1 MLKGYAKIEL
11 TNVHTGEKEVV
22 EKHNIVTNAI
32 QDMLKQYGCYSPAV
46 FYEDKFTN
54 QGGNNAPFKNFNILS
69 CYGGIIAWDGTIEE
83 SKNNY
88 KLKPYGVNAGAHA
101 AVGIQNTTT
110 DKLLGS
116 YNSAESKIGE
126 TSAKFVYDFATNQG
140 NGVISCIT
148 LVSQWLGCA
157 GFNTKDS
164 SLASQSVSVNQPY
177 VNNRFL
183 KKIPIIS
190 ANKLIDIPCLYSNKS
205 SDFSVTIVEYDAN
218 LHNSVSLFNLA
229 TPTKV
234 TKKTFSKSELCDY
247 SNPAF
252 TSTYYSPL
260 YYDTKNNTLSVVLNN
275 AKSPIT
281 ELTIATINVL
291 TREVS
296 KRKVTIP
303 SYNSSNIGAFCYKN
317 YLIFN
322 SQDGNHW
329 SIKDLTTGKISQN
342 ALQFGFSHTDDTWYI
357 NSVND
362 YELILWGNYSSYSG
376 SSHYRYLINLK
387 DATVINLSGSN
398 MYIPV
403 NLDYLPNSPL
413 YFGTINNLSSPVVK
427 TADKTMKIT
436 YTITEGE

>member
-46 FYEDKFTN
+46 FYENKFTN
-54 QGGNNAPFKNFNILS
+54 QGGNNIPYMNFNILS

-83 SKNNY
+83 SKDNY

-101 AVGIQNTTT
+101 AVNVQNTTV

-116 YNSAESKIGE
+116 YNSSESKIGE

-148 LVSQWLGCA
+148 LVSQWLGYM
-157 GFNTKDS
+157 GFNKIDS
-164 SLASQSVSVNQPY
+164 SLTSQSISVSQPY

-183 KKIPIIS
+183 NKIPIIS
-190 ANKLIDIPCLYSNKS
+190 NNKLLDIPCLYNNRSNN
-205 SDFSVTIVEYDAN
+205 FSVTIVEYDAN
-218 LHNSVSLFNLA
+218 LHNSVSLFKLA

-234 TKKTFSKSELCDY
+234 SEKTFSKSELCDY
-247 SNPAF
+247 SNPVF
-252 TSTYYSPL
+252 TVFYSEPL
-260 YYDTKNNTLSVVLNN
+260 YYDAKNNTLSVVLNN
-275 AKSPIT
+275 AQSPIT

-291 TREVS
+291 TYEVS

-303 SYNSSNIGAFCYKN
+303 AYNSSNIVAFCYKN
-317 YLIFN
+317 YLIFRGKDSN
-322 SQDGNHW
+322 NW

-342 ALQFGFSHTDDTWYI
+342 ALQFYFNSVSAPWQIT
-357 NSVND
+357 SVND
-362 YELILWGNYSSYSG
+362 YELLLWGNYSSYD
-376 SSHYRYLINLK
+376 SSYYRYLINLK
-387 DATVINLSGSN
+387 DATLINLAGSS

-403 NLDYLPNSPL
+403 NSDYLPNSPL

>member
-54 QGGNNAPFKNFNILS
+54 QGGNNAPFKNFDILH

-83 SKNNY
+83 SKDNY
-88 KLKPYGVNAGAHA
+88 KFKPYGVNAGAHA
-101 AVGIQNTTT
+101 AVNIQNTTV
-110 DKLLGS
+110 DNLLGS

-126 TSAKFVYDFATNQG
+126 TSAKFVYDCATNQG

-148 LVSQWLGCA
+148 LVSQWLGYM
-157 GFNTKDS
+157 GFNNINS
-164 SLASQSVSVNQPY
+164 SLTSQSISLSQPY
-177 VNNRFL
+177 VNNRFNN
-183 KKIPIIS
+183 KIPIIS
-190 ANKLIDIPCLYSNKS
+190 TNKLLDISCLYTTKS
-205 SDFSVTIVEYDAN
+205 SAFSITIVEYDAN
-218 LHNSVSLFNLA
+218 LHNSVSLFKLA

-234 TKKTFSKSELCDY
+234 REKTFNKSELCDY
-247 SNPAF
+247 SNPVF
-252 TSTYYSPL
+252 TASGDEPL
-260 YYDTKNNTLSVVLNN
+260 YYDAKNNTLSVVLNN
-275 AKSPIT
+275 AQNPIT

-291 TREVS
+291 TYEVS

-303 SYNSSNIGAFCYKN
+303 SYNSSSITAFCYKN
-317 YLIFN
+317 YLIFR
-322 SQDGNHW
+322 GNTSNTW

-342 ALQFGFSHTDDTWYI
+342 ALQFYFKSVSTPWQIT
-357 NSVND
+357 SVND
-362 YELILWGNYSSYSG
+362 YEFLLWGDNSSYD

-387 DATVINLSGSN
+387 DATLINLAGSR
-398 MYIPV
+398 MYLPV
-403 NLDYLPNSPL
+403 NSDYLPNSPL

-436 YTITEGE
+436 YTLTEGE

>member
-54 QGGNNAPFKNFNILS
+54 KGGNGTPFTRFDILS

-83 SKNNY
+83 SKDNY

-101 AVGIQNTTT
+101 AVNVQNTTV

-126 TSAKFVYDFATNQG
+126 TSAKFVYDFTTNQG

-148 LVSQWLGCA
+148 LVSQWLGYM
-157 GFNTKDS
+157 GFNTIDS
-164 SLASQSVSVNQPY
+164 SLVRQSISVSRPY

-183 KKIPIIS
+183 KKIPLIS
-190 ANKLIDIPCLYSNKS
+190 ANKLIDIPCLYTNRS

-218 LHNSVSLFNLA
+218 LHNSVSLFKLA
-229 TPTKV
+229 TPTTV
-234 TKKTFSKSELCDY
+234 SEKTFSKSELCDY
-247 SNPAF
+247 SNPVF
-252 TSTYYSPL
+252 TASYSVPL
-260 YYDTKNNTLSVVLNN
+260 YYDAKNNTLSVVLNN
-275 AKSPIT
+275 DRSPIT

-303 SYNSSNIGAFCYKN
+303 SYNSSNITAFCYKN
-317 YLIFN
+317 YLIFSGKDDN
-322 SQDGNHW
+322 NW

-342 ALQFGFSHTDDTWYI
+342 ALQFYLSSVSTPWQI
-357 NSVND
+357 ISVND
-362 YELILWGNYSSYSG
+362 YELLLWGDYSG
-376 SSHYRYLINLK
+376 YDSYQYRYLINLK
-387 DATVINLSGSN
+387 DATVIDLGGSH
-398 MYIPV
+398 MYLPV
-403 NLDYLPNSPL
+403 NSDYLPNSPL

-436 YTITEGE
+436 YTLTEGE

>member
-46 FYEDKFTN
+46 LYEDKFTN
-54 QGGNNAPFKNFNILS
+54 LGGNNAPFKNFDILS
-69 CYGGIIAWDGTIEE
+69 CYGGLITWDGTIEE
-83 SKNNY
+83 SKDNY
-88 KLKPYGVNAGAHA
+88 KFKPYGVNAGAHA
-101 AVGIQNTTT
+101 AVNVQNTTV

-148 LVSQWLGCA
+148 LVSQWLGCT
-157 GFNTKDS
+157 GFNTMDP
-164 SLASQSVSVNQPY
+164 SLTSNSISVNQPY
-177 VNNRFL
+177 VNTRFNN
-183 KKIPIIS
+183 KIPIVS
-190 ANKLIDIPCLYSNKS
+190 TNKLLDIPCLYSSKS

-218 LHNSVSLFNLA
+218 LHNSVSLFKLA

-234 TKKTFSKSELCDY
+234 SEKTFSKSELCDY
-247 SNPAF
+247 PNPVF
-252 TSTYYSPL
+252 TSSYNYPL
-260 YYDTKNNTLSVVLNN
+260 YYDAKNNTLSVVLNN
-275 AKSPIT
+275 AHGPIT

-291 TREVS
+291 TYEVN

-303 SYNSSNIGAFCYKN
+303 AYNSSNIEAFCYRN
-317 YLIFN
+317 YLIFR
-322 SQDGNHW
+322 GNTDHTW
-329 SIKDLTTGKISQN
+329 SIKDLTTEKVSEN
-342 ALQFGFSHTDDTWYI
+342 VFQFYFSSVSAPWYI
-357 NSVND
+357 NSIND
-362 YELILWGNYSSYSG
+362 YELLLWGNYSGYD
-376 SSHYRYLINLK
+376 SSQYRYLLNLK
-387 DATVINLSGSN
+387 DATMINLGGSR
-398 MYIPV
+398 MYLPV
-403 NLDYLPNSPL
+403 ARDYLPNSPL

-436 YTITEGE
+436 YTLTEGE

>member
-32 QDMLKQYGCYSPAV
+32 QDMLKQYGCYYPAV

-54 QGGNNAPFKNFNILS
+54 QGGNNAPFRNFDILH

-83 SKNNY
+83 SKDNY
-88 KLKPYGVNAGAHA
+88 KFKPYGVNAGAHA
-101 AVGIQNTTT
+101 AVNVQNTTA
-110 DKLLGS
+110 DNLLGS

-148 LVSQWLGCA
+148 LVSQWLGYM
-157 GFNTKDS
+157 GFNKVDS
-164 SLASQSVSVNQPY
+164 SLTSKSISVSIPE
-177 VNNRFL
+177 VNNRFNN
-183 KKIPIIS
+183 KIPIIS
-190 ANKLIDIPCLYSNKS
+190 TNKLLDIPCLYTSKS

-218 LHNSVSLFNLA
+218 LHNSVSLFKLA

-234 TKKTFSKSELCDY
+234 SEKTFSKSELCDY

-252 TSTYYSPL
+252 TVRYSTPL
-260 YYDTKNNTLSVVLNN
+260 YYDAKNNTLSVVLNN
-275 AKSPIT
+275 AQGPIT

-303 SYNSSNIGAFCYKN
+303 SYNSSNITAFCYKN
-317 YLIFN
+317 YLIF
-322 SQDGNHW
+322 SGKDDSHW

-342 ALQFGFSHTDDTWYI
+342 VLNFYFSSVSGSWQIT
-357 NSVND
+357 SVND
-362 YELILWGNYSSYSG
+362 YELLLWGNYSGYDSSY
-376 SSHYRYLINLK
+376 YRYLINLK
-387 DATVINLSGSN
+387 DATLINLAGSR

-403 NLDYLPNSPL
+403 TSDYLPNSPL

-436 YTITEGE
+436 YTLTEGE

>member
-46 FYEDKFTN
+46 FYENKFTN
-54 QGGNNAPFKNFNILS
+54 QGGNSTPFTGFDILS

-83 SKNNY
+83 SKDNY

-101 AVGIQNTTT
+101 AVNIQNTTV

-116 YNSAESKIGE
+116 YNSAESKIDE

-148 LVSQWLGCA
+148 LVSQWLGYI
-157 GFNTKDS
+157 GFNTIDS
-164 SLASQSVSVNQPY
+164 SLVEQQISVRQPY

-183 KKIPIIS
+183 NKIPLIS

-205 SDFSVTIVEYDAN
+205 SNFSVTIVEYDAN
-218 LHNSVSLFNLA
+218 LHNSVSLFKLA
-229 TPTKV
+229 TPTTV
-234 TKKTFSKSELCDY
+234 SEKTFSKSELCDY
-247 SNPAF
+247 SNPVF
-252 TSTYYSPL
+252 TARSNVPL
-260 YYDTKNNTLSVVLNN
+260 YYDAKNNTLSVVLNN
-275 AKSPIT
+275 TQNPIT

-303 SYNSSNIGAFCYKN
+303 SHNSSAITAFCYKN
-317 YLIFN
+317 YLIFSGKDN
-322 SQDGNHW
+322 NNW

-342 ALQFGFSHTDDTWYI
+342 ALQFYLNSVSKSWQI
-357 NSVND
+357 ISVND
-362 YELILWGNYSSYSG
+362 YELLLWGDNLGYDGYR
-376 SSHYRYLINLK
+376 YRYLINLK
-387 DATVINLSGSN
+387 DATVIYLGGSG
-398 MYIPV
+398 MYLPV
-403 NLDYLPNSPL
+403 NSDYLPNSPL

-436 YTITEGE
+436 YTLTEGE